1 MRPFSPANTLETASM
16 KIRLLPKLVTVYLLL
31 VLQGCAM
38 TPRIASTSELA
49 ATGAIPAA
57 EPVLDH
63 YIAWVP
69 RDEAQT
75 ATVARAMAH
84 TALGNAR
91 KQAGDKLCGG
101 IWVGNNTITSVIGPI
116 QTWASTE
123 NGGYPAWYYR
133 ISHVPGL
140 KGCTTAS
147 DAQVYRAM
155 ETRLPEWI
163 HVQSA
168 RQAGGKPRPVATALL
183 E

>member
-1 MRPFSPANTLETASM
+1 MR
-16 KIRLLPKLVTVYLLL
+16 IRLLPKLVTVYLLL

-38 TPRIASTSELA
+38 TPRSPSTSELA

-91 KQAGDKLCGG
+91 KQAGDNLCGG
-101 IWVGNNTITSVIGPI
+101 IWVGNNTITNVIGPI
-116 QTWASTE
+116 QTWASTG
-123 NGGYPAWYYR
+123 NGGYHAWYYR
-133 ISHVPGL
+133 ISHLPGL
-140 KGCTTAS
+140 RGCTTAS
-147 DAQVYRAM
+147 DTRVYREM
-155 ETRLPEWI
+155 ETKLPEWI
-163 HVQSA
+163 HVQTA
-168 RQAGGKPRPVATALL
+168 RVAGENSRPVETALL